1 MLQVL
6 SQFVC
11 QGDVVMDGSTLD
23 EGGLVVG
30 YDVGEDGGEPIC

>member
-1 MLQVL
+1 MPRRY
-6 SQFVC
+6 
-11 QGDVVMDGSTLD
+11 VVMDGSTLN